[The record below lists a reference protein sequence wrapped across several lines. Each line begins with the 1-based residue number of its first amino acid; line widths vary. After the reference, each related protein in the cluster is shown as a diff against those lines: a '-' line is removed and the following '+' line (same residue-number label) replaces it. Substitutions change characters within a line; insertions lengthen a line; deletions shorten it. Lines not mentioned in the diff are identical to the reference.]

1 MQGAPD
7 SLRRARPLL
16 GTFVEIAAW
25 GVASADMEIAI
36 EAAFGAVARVERL
49 MSFHDSGSDVS
60 RLNREAKA
68 GAVAVDPWTFEV
80 LAIAQDLHRRSGGA
94 FDIAVAPVLQGLGL
108 LPATER
114 HEGALGK
121 CSAVDLL
128 PGCRVRF
135 RDPGVRIDL
144 GGIAKGFAVDRAV
157 AILKEHRQP
166 QGLVNAGGDV
176 AAFRPSPQLIHIRDP
191 RDPLRPLGAV
201 ALVNEALA
209 SSAVSSDPMQPLQA
223 TRSAIIDPRTRCVVS
238 AVKGASVRAPTCVL
252 ADALTKVAM
261 IEGEAGAPL
270 LELCGA
276 SALIVLGNDE
286 VRVSFNWQGDSLAA

>member
-1 MQGAPD
+1 MEAVPD

-16 GTFVEIAAW
+16 GTFVEIAVW
-25 GVASADMEIAI
+25 GAASADKEIAI
-36 EAAFGAVARVERL
+36 EAAFGAVMRVHRL
-49 MSFHDSGSDVS
+49 MSFHDQGSDVS
-60 RLNREAKA
+60 RLNREARA
-68 GAVAVDPWTFEV
+68 DAVTVDPWTFEV

-94 FDIAVAPVLQGLGL
+94 FDIAVAPVLQDLGF

-121 CSAVDLL
+121 CNAIDLL

-157 AILKEHRQP
+157 AILKEHRLP

-176 AAFRPSPQLIHIRDP
+176 AAFGPSPQLIHIRDP
-191 RDPLRPLGAV
+191 RDPLRFVGAV

-209 SSAVSSDPMQPLQA
+209 SSAASSDPMQSLAPM
-223 TRSAIIDPRTRCVVS
+223 RSAIIDPRRRCVVS
-238 AVKGASVRAPTCVL
+238 AVKGASVRAPSCVL

-261 IEGEAGAPL
+261 IEGEAAAPL

-276 SALIVLGNDE
+276 SALIALGNDE